1 MGPISGTWLKAQT
14 KLEILNV
21 IASSQQQGVSARHSC
36 SLLLIEHRRVVR
48 WQQQARQGQSLA
60 NLRPGPQD
68 PLHRVLPEEIDQIV
82 TLARREEYVD
92 LSHRLLAVTAWDQG
106 LFQASF
112 STVYRVL
119 KEQNLMTARGPN
131 RPHNGHSKP
140 PVRKALT
147 GPNQR
152 WCWDISY
159 LMTGQKGEY
168 LYLYL
173 LLDEWSRKAIQ
184 WRVAWHQT
192 AEESRLLLEGGLA
205 DQNILDQPE
214 DQRPEVINDRGR
226 QMKAKPIQRLCED
239 HGLPQLFARPRTP
252 NDNPFIE
259 SAFSTVKRAPAY
271 PGRFLDDAQANE
283 YFSRYFTWYDTQHY
297 HSGIDY
303 VTPQQAHDGLRP
315 GIVEQRRVKKLAQR
329 RRRRE
334 ENQKQKTGPRKTNNQ
349 NITMPAD
356 LVA

>member
-1 MGPISGTWLKAQT
+1 MGPIAGQWINEQT
-14 KLEILNV
+14 KLEILTV
-21 IASSQQQGVSARHSC
+21 IETSQSQGVSARRSC
-36 SLLLIEHRRVVR
+36 SLLAIQHRRIVR
-48 WQQQARQGQSLA
+48 WQQRTAQGQGLA
-60 NLRPGPQD
+60 NLTPGPKEA
-68 PLHRVLPEEIDQIV
+68 LHRVLHEEIDQIGV
-82 TLARREEYVD
+82 MARSQEYVD
-92 LSHRLLAVTAWDQG
+92 LSHRILAVTAWDKG

-119 KEQNLMTARGPN
+119 KEQNLMRSRGPGGA
-131 RPHNGHSKP
+131 HNGHSKA
-140 PVRKALT
+140 PVRKDLT

-159 LMTGQKGEY
+159 LMTFQKGVY

-173 LLDEWSRKAIQ
+173 LLDEWSRKAVQ
-184 WRVAWHQT
+184 WRVSWQQT
-192 AEESRLLLEGGLA
+192 AEESRLLLEGGLV
-205 DQNILDQPE
+205 DQNILDLPE
-214 DQRPEVINDRGR
+214 DQRPELINDRGR

-259 SAFSTVKRAPAY
+259 SAFSTVKRAPEY
-271 PGRFLDDAQANE
+271 PGRFLDDDQAVA
-283 YFSRYFTWYDTQHY
+283 YFNRYFTWYDTEHY

-303 VTPQQAHDGLRP
+303 VTPQQAHQGLRRK
-315 GIVEQRRVKKLAQR
+315 IVAQRRSKKLSQR

-334 ENQKQKTGPRKTNNQ
+334 ENQKRKTGTRKTNNQ
-349 NITMPAD
+349 QKMTAS

>member
-1 MGPISGTWLKAQT
+1 MGPITGLWIQEQT
-14 KLEILNV
+14 KLEILTV
-21 IASSQQQGVSARHSC
+21 IDSSQQQGVSARRTC
-36 SLLLIEHRRVVR
+36 SLLAIAHRRVVR
-48 WQQQARQGQSLA
+48 WQQQSRQGQPLV
-60 NLRPGPQD
+60 NLTPGPKD
-68 PLHRVLPEEIDQIV
+68 PLHRVLPAEIDQIV
-82 TLARREEYVD
+82 TLARSQEYVD
-92 LSHRLLAVTAWDQG
+92 LSHRILAVTAWDQG

-119 KEQNLMTARGPN
+119 KERDLMTARGPS
-131 RPHNGHSKP
+131 RAHNGHSKA
-140 PVRKALT
+140 PVRKDLT

-184 WRVAWHQT
+184 WRIAWQQT
-192 AEESRLLLEGGLA
+192 AEESRRLLEGGLA
-205 DQNILDQPE
+205 DQNILDLPE
-214 DQRPEVINDRGR
+214 DQRPEIMNDRGR

-239 HGLPQLFARPRTP
+239 LGLPQLFARPRTP

-259 SAFSTVKRAPAY
+259 SAFSTVKRAPGY
-271 PGRFLDDAQANE
+271 PGRFLDDTQARE
-283 YFSRYFTWYDTQHY
+283 YFSRYFTWYDTEHY

-315 GIVEQRRVKKLAQR
+315 NIVEQRHVKKLAQR

-334 ENQKQKTGPRKTNNQ
+334 ENQKQQTGPRKTNKTT
-349 NITMPAD
+349 TMPAD
-356 LVA
+356 LVV